1 MKFEVFGFLYEGFYN
16 LRLVIGMMILS
27 FLFLKNER
35 RIKLPYIILSSLIY
49 VGIGWSYYFILRY
62 IVYINVVPE
71 EWIRV
76 INISWYILIILL
88 GYLLIHICFKGK
100 FTEKL
105 FILACSTL
113 LECSIFG
120 FERLFIDYGILV
132 LREYSLL
139 YIYIGVFSTL
149 LIYVPAFFFFKN
161 YTKKNS
167 LLVFNKNKI
176 FITYLSSTII
186 LYLFL
191 RFSLQSLYEES
202 TNIPQK
208 RVINLSLFLYSS
220 FILVM
225 NILFVDYFNSLA
237 EKEKIKL
244 IMSEREKQFYFS
256 IENIETINRKCHDLR
271 RQLRA
276 FELVSDDERK
286 SAMEEMRKSVS
297 FYDSQTKT
305 SNPIIN
311 AIFSEKGMYCVNHDI
326 KLITICDVSSLEA
339 LNEVDLYVLLSN
351 LVDNSIEAVEKLGKL
366 EDKVITCNI
375 KNSVGLLFI
384 EIKNK
389 FIGEILLVDGLPQ
402 TSKNDDESHGYGV
415 KSISEI
421 VKKYNGSLS
430 ISTDNGIYQTIISLP
445 ISKKK
450 IVKKI

>member
-1 MKFEVFGFLYEGFYN
+1 MEFELFGFLYEGFYN

-62 IVYINVVPE
+62 IVYINVIPE

-76 INISWYILIILL
+76 INITWYILMILL

-113 LECSIFG
+113 LECTIFG
-120 FERLFIDYGILV
+120 FERLFIDYGVLV

-149 LIYVPAFFFFKN
+149 FIYVPAFFFFKN
-161 YTKKNS
+161 YTKKIN

-176 FITYLSSTII
+176 FIIYLSSTII

-351 LVDNSIEAVEKLGKL
+351 LVDNSIEAVEKLSIL

-402 TSKNDDESHGYGV
+402 TSKKDDESHGYGV

-445 ISKKK
+445 ISEKK